1 MNRTIIEESPFSQL
15 LFGRKRFLHFNVEA
29 GNSPLS
35 VALSL
40 YLGSLQASKLEEGKY
55 AVKWVEE
62 EGEGRLR
69 ANERAWHAGRDVVS
83 SVASKSNLLQ
93 VGRASS
99 ESWQPLDQKASI
111 SLAMT
116 RPLMQIE
123 MRINSVHP
131 RRTLW
136 LENSEI
142 ACPPAI
148 LRSAALGTRCGPQIS
163 HDLGL

>member
-1 MNRTIIEESPFSQL
+1 MESSLLLFYWPPIEPEINRTIIEESPFSQL

-40 YLGSLQASKLEEGKY
+40 YLSSLQASKLEEGKY

-62 EGEGRLR
+62 GEDC
-69 ANERAWHAGRDVVS
+69 ERMRERGTPEEMS

-93 VGRASS
+93 DGRSPS

-123 MRINSVHP
+123 MRINSVHAEGFDLKTP
-131 RRTLW
+131 R
-136 LENSEI
+136 
-142 ACPPAI
+142 
-148 LRSAALGTRCGPQIS
+148 
-163 HDLGL
+163 